1 MTEQDWE
8 EFKKNVI
15 PLEKK
20 NNLLK
25 KKSEEKFSLKKKKI
39 KKNLRH
45 NFFTVK
51 MKKKTFLKRIL

>member
-1 MTEQDWE
+1 MTEKDWE

-25 KKSEEKFSLKKKKI
+25 KKSEEKFSLK
-39 KKNLRH
+39 NLITRRAQ
-45 NFFTVK
+45 K
-51 MKKKTFLKRIL
+51 

>member
-25 KKSEEKFSLKKKKI
+25 KKSEEKL
-39 KKNLRH
+39 L
-45 NFFTVK
+45 
-51 MKKKTFLKRIL
+51 